1 MSSSDTNPEVSRD
14 EIEAIKG
21 ALDALTAAFIAA
33 RVALDAQGFGNAM
46 REGMRRTVLT
56 ASESAPQSARQRARE
71 GRLHALFD
79 DLLDEGDV
87 SAEPDSGPA

>member
-33 RVALDAQGFGNAM
+33 RVVLDSQGFGNVM
-46 REGMRRTVLT
+46 REGIRRSALPDSEP
-56 ASESAPQSARQRARE
+56 ASRSTRQRARDK
-71 GRLHALFD
+71 RLHALFD
-79 DLLDEGDV
+79 NLLDEGGV
-87 SAEPDSGPA
+87 SAEPDGDPA

>member
-33 RVALDAQGFGNAM
+33 RVMLDSQGFGNFM
-46 REGMRRTVLT
+46 REGLRRTVLT
-56 ASESAPQSARQRARE
+56 GSEPASRSTRERARE
-71 GRLHALFD
+71 KRLHALFD
-79 DLLDEGDV
+79 DLLDEGDA
-87 SAEPDSGPA
+87 STEPDSDPA

>member
-46 REGMRRTVLT
+46 REGMRRSVLT
-56 ASESAPQSARQRARE
+56 ASESAPRSARQRARE

-87 SAEPDSGPA
+87 SAEPDSDPA

>member
-46 REGMRRTVLT
+46 REGIRRSVLAGSEP
-56 ASESAPQSARQRARE
+56 ASRSTRQRARE
-71 GRLHALFD
+71 ERLHALFD
-79 DLLDEGDV
+79 DLLNEGDV
-87 SAEPDSGPA
+87 SAEPDGDPA